1 MEIIQKIEVIV
12 CLMLPYS
19 YNIVQDKIKALF
31 VDSLSNNNNNSTQLL
46 SIIGYMCQLKL
57 N

>member
-12 CLMLPYS
+12 CLMLLYS

>member
-12 CLMLPYS
+12 CLMLLYS
-19 YNIVQDKIKALF
+19 YNNVQDKIKALL

-46 SIIGYMCQLKL
+46 SIIGYTCQLKL

>member
-12 CLMLPYS
+12 CLMLLYS
-19 YNIVQDKIKALF
+19 YNILQDKIKALF

>member
-1 MEIIQKIEVIV
+1 MEITQKIEVIV
-12 CLMLPYS
+12 CLMLLYS
-19 YNIVQDKIKALF
+19 YNNVQDKIKALL

>member
-12 CLMLPYS
+12 CLMLLYS
-19 YNIVQDKIKALF
+19 YNNVQDKIKALL

>member
-1 MEIIQKIEVIV
+1 MEIIQKIEMIV
-12 CLMLPYS
+12 CLMLLYS
-19 YNIVQDKIKALF
+19 YNNVQDKIKALL

-46 SIIGYMCQLKL
+46 SIIEYMCQLKL